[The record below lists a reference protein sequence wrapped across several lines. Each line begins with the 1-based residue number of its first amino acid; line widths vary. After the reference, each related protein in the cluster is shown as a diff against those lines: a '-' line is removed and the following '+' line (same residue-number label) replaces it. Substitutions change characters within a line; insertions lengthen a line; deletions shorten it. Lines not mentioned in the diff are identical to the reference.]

1 MGNSEIYFKMRFKS
15 QLLLLIL
22 FSISV
27 KGLSQTYSS
36 VISDEEIKSFFE
48 WEISSTDSYSE
59 ESFFSIKRKIS
70 SEISKWDSLNFIKP
84 DSLDENDFSVRF
96 LYLYQNMN
104 SLDSILKSEDKD
116 FFLQQFSAVGD
127 SIWRFTI
134 PRSKFINTKSKTHF
148 TGYHY
153 SIPLFSKN
161 KNIVIIKKVF
171 GCGSLCAYGGYY
183 IYEKTD
189 NNSWRLLKV
198 INSWMS

>member
-1 MGNSEIYFKMRFKS
+1 MGNSEFIEKMRFKS

-27 KGLSQTYSS
+27 KGLGQTYSS
-36 VISDEEIKSFFE
+36 IISDEEIKSFLE
-48 WEISSTDSYSE
+48 WEISSTESYSE
-59 ESFFSIKRKIS
+59 ESFFSIRRKIS
-70 SEISKWDSLNFIKP
+70 NEISKWDSLNFIIP

-96 LYLYQNMN
+96 SYLYQYMN
-104 SLDSILKSEDKD
+104 GLDSILKHEDKD
-116 FFLQQFSAVGD
+116 FFLQQLLAERD
-127 SIWRFTI
+127 SIWQFKI
-134 PRSKFINTKSKTHF
+134 SKSKFINTNSKTHF

-153 SIPLFSKN
+153 SIPLFSKS
-161 KNIVIIKKVF
+161 KNIVIINKVF